1 MTHPS
6 TTVKT
11 VGVIGGGQLA
21 WMMVPAAHQLGVN
34 LIVQTPQITDPAAS
48 VATETVLAPI
58 ADATA
63 TALLAQNC
71 DVITFENE
79 FVDLEALAILEAQ
92 GVCFRPRLSVLV
104 PLLDKYQQ
112 LSYLRQI
119 GLPTPEFRLWD
130 DPTPLETWWQ
140 ESSPGQIVVKV
151 RRHGYDG
158 QGTFIVSDATT
169 LREIQQKLGSDNL
182 LLQQF
187 IPFERELA
195 VIAARSVT
203 GEVAI
208 YPIVETMQVNQ
219 VCQQV
224 IAPADINPEL
234 EKTIASLARTLLN
247 SLGAVGIFGIELFLT
262 RDQQVF
268 INEIAPRTHNSGH
281 FTIDACKTSQFE
293 QHLRAV
299 CGFPLGATDL
309 MGAGAVMV
317 NLLGYEYSHD
327 DYQRQREIISN
338 IPHTTIHWYQ
348 KSECRPGR
356 KMGHVTVL
364 LESNSPLENR
374 EMAIKITQQVL
385 SIWQSK

>member
-21 WMMVPAAHQLGVN
+21 WMMVPAAQRLGVN

-48 VATETVLAPI
+48 VATETILAPI

-130 DPTPLETWWQ
+130 DPAPLKTWWQ
-140 ESSPGQIVVKV
+140 ENSPGQIVVKA

-158 QGTFIVSDATT
+158 QGTFIVSDDNT
-169 LREIQQKLGSDNL
+169 LKEIEQKLGNNNL

-208 YPIVETMQVNQ
+208 YPIVETIQVNQ

-224 IAPADINPEL
+224 IAPAEINPEL
-234 EKTIASLARTLLN
+234 EKTIEGLARTLLN

-309 MGAGAVMV
+309 IGAGAVMV

-338 IPHTTIHWYQ
+338 IPHATIHWYQ
-348 KSECRPGR
+348 KSEYRPGR